1 MQSHHQVC
9 TVYKICYYNSKG
21 KQNNY
26 QHIKKQKKK
35 KNHHVALFLKK
46 KIRI

>member
-1 MQSHHQVC
+1 MMQSHHQVC

-26 QHIKKQKKK
+26 QYIKKQKK
-35 KNHHVALFLKK
+35 KNHHVAPFLKK
-46 KIRI
+46 NKD